1 MLSIFV
7 PTTPNPTSGF
17 LIIVPSEDV
26 IKLKMSVEDA
36 LKYVVSCGIV
46 VPEEEKEK
54 LPRKTAKIRLKLHH
68 SPQSLR
74 QNG

>member
-1 MLSIFV
+1 MLSIFI

-17 LIIVPSEDV
+17 LILVPASDT

-46 VPEEEKEK
+46 IPEEQKNK
-54 LPRKTAKIRLKLHH
+54 LIHKKHA
-68 SPQSLR
+68 
-74 QNG
+74 